1 MFPWNGS
8 QGILPDLLSL
18 SVVFTSPLSPQ
29 LHNSRLQIKISGP
42 VCSSLPFKS
51 RVQLICS
58 VPWPPYPFY
67 CDYSALV
74 KGNRCPLWEC
84 FSRAWCG
91 WELKNGIA
99 SESMGLTKPQPRAL
113 SAHELAFA
121 SSAPESRIPRL
132 SLFRLWF
139 LKHSPWHLP
148 WLWRCFHSVRWRNPD
163 AALRA
168 RWLWLQS
175 RARKHALWCSDLSCA
190 WISSAGRILV
200 WEPTC
205 SLCCC

>member
-74 KGNRCPLWEC
+74 KGIAAHFGNASVELGVDE
-84 FSRAWCG
+84 SLKMELQVKAW
-91 WELKNGIA
+91 A
-99 SESMGLTKPQPRAL
+99 
-113 SAHELAFA
+113 
-121 SSAPESRIPRL
+121 
-132 SLFRLWF
+132 
-139 LKHSPWHLP
+139 
-148 WLWRCFHSVRWRNPD
+148 
-163 AALRA
+163 
-168 RWLWLQS
+168 
-175 RARKHALWCSDLSCA
+175 
-190 WISSAGRILV
+190 
-200 WEPTC
+200 
-205 SLCCC
+205 